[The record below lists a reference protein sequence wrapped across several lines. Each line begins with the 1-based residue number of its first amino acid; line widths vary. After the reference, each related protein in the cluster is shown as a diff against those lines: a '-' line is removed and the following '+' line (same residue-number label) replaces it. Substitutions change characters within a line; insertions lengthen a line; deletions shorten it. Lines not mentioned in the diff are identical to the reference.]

1 MDIVVTHVR
10 QVGRELILESNSV
23 VGYQHS
29 ANLYVKLETDT
40 SESNPFSGMVL
51 SAYCS
56 HWQSKMPVICPIE
69 EKEDGLYILLNDKV
83 FEQDGDIYLSLGG
96 INDEKVV
103 VTSNKLILQVDES
116 NNIITKVSPIEKYWE
131 IEVLNAMKAWYVNV
145 IVPTFQESETK
156 LNQLIRRTEEHE
168 EKAEQLQTKAEEQQ
182 TKVDEAVKQS
192 ELATEAASTAT
203 SNANTA
209 ASDANE
215 AAQAASTA
223 KANADAAT
231 QSANTAASN
240 ANSAAQSAND
250 IASEVERKLQAGEL
264 KGEKG
269 DKGDTGGIGPKGEK
283 GEKGDTGKT
292 GPQGLIGET
301 GATGERG
308 SKGDKGD
315 PGSRIIYNSGV
326 PSSSTGNVGDL
337 CINTSS
343 NYWDIYSKTSSIQ
356 WTKMGQLRSN
366 TFGDISIID
375 NQIKRAAKSTIWVYG
390 RDKALLRTTSYA
402 GYTPVISMKT
412 TDGTWD
418 IGVYEND
425 TLSFSRV
432 TDANHSAGTNAIATQ
447 ITFSSTGNITT
458 RGDITAERGFYM
470 PNNVNLCGKDSSG
483 TNHSLI
489 GMSSGNNITVGY
501 GGAGDT
507 VIYARSGN
515 IQLLPKGDGGY
526 VYIARNGK
534 TSGAA
539 LCMGTSYSSSDYVR
553 ICSYWKDG
561 NLHEII
567 TKAEDGLSTGIGWVG
582 SSSYATVTRLRG
594 RTCQYQN
601 SSGTTSLSDRN
612 LKKDIADLSSDK
624 YDVFFDSLKPREYK
638 YILGSSGRPHFG
650 FITQEVEEALEKA
663 GMTTKDFAGVNIVKI
678 NCRERE
684 TDENGNKYDIEG
696 SPDNYLLDKDI
707 HEQHNLIY
715 SEFIAL
721 NTMQIQKLKKEFEQ
735 FKEETKNAL
744 QGN

>member
-1 MDIVVTHVR
+1 MIINTIKQTGTVLQSDDNRLSPQYSENLQIHVDYDDTYSGWS
-10 QVGRELILESNSV
+10 VKWDAIGCREKKRIPLSYDSDTQCIELNKQCFIDEYLYLACVFVKDGMMLNTEPIEFYIPNSV
-23 VGYQHS
+23 NHDLDTLPEYPGLYDEMNELFKQIF
-29 ANLYVKLETDT
+29 ANEYKQPLDDLIEKNENLQNE
-40 SESNPFSGMVL
+40 
-51 SAYCS
+51 
-56 HWQSKMPVICPIE
+56 IE
-69 EKEDGLYILLNDKV
+69 ETKN
-83 FEQDGDIYLSLGG
+83 
-96 INDEKVV
+96 
-103 VTSNKLILQVDES
+103 TVDETL
-116 NNIITKVSPIEKYWE
+116 IKVNE
-131 IEVLNAMKAWYVNV
+131 
-145 IVPTFQESETK
+145 
-156 LNQLIRRTEEHE
+156 
-168 EKAEQLQTKAEEQQ
+168 
-182 TKVDEAVKQS
+182 
-192 ELATEAASTAT
+192 ATEAASTAT

-209 ASDANE
+209 ASEANE

-240 ANSAAQSAND
+240 ANSAAQNAND

-343 NYWDIYSKTSSIQ
+343 DYWDIYSKTSSIQ

-375 NQIKRAAKSTIWVYG
+375 NQIKRAAKSTIWVHG

-432 TDANHSAGTNAIATQ
+432 TDANHSAGTNAIAAQ

-489 GMSSGNNITVGY
+489 GMSSGNNIVVGY

-515 IQLLPKGDGGY
+515 IQLLPKGDDGY

-735 FKEETKNAL
+735 FKEETKKCLTRELIRTL
-744 QGN
+744 QKCEKHILS

>member
-1 MDIVVTHVR
+1 MILGNIIQEGTHLFTDSPQFVCQWGENISLSVSMDDTFDGYSFAWLVAYD
-10 QVGRELILESNSV
+10 REMMKTDYLSYDVENRILTIPAKALRKAGHIYITMRAMKGEETIPCSPVDFLIKPSGNPKAGNSPHSPEWEEVAKELFKQIFSNE
-23 VGYQHS
+23 YKQPLDDLFEKNE
-29 ANLYVKLETDT
+29 NLQNE
-40 SESNPFSGMVL
+40 
-51 SAYCS
+51 
-56 HWQSKMPVICPIE
+56 IE
-69 EKEDGLYILLNDKV
+69 ETKN
-83 FEQDGDIYLSLGG
+83 
-96 INDEKVV
+96 
-103 VTSNKLILQVDES
+103 TVDETL
-116 NNIITKVSPIEKYWE
+116 IKVNE
-131 IEVLNAMKAWYVNV
+131 
-145 IVPTFQESETK
+145 
-156 LNQLIRRTEEHE
+156 
-168 EKAEQLQTKAEEQQ
+168 
-182 TKVDEAVKQS
+182 
-192 ELATEAASTAT
+192 ATEAASTAT

-209 ASDANE
+209 ASEANE

-240 ANSAAQSAND
+240 ANSAAQNAND
-250 IASEVERKLQAGEL
+250 IASEVERKLNAGEL

-375 NQIKRAAKSTIWVYG
+375 NQIKRAAESTIWVYG

-489 GMSSGNNITVGY
+489 GMSSGNNIVVGY

-539 LCMGTSYSSSDYVR
+539 LCMGTSYSSSDYAR

>member
-209 ASDANE
+209 ASEANE

-240 ANSAAQSAND
+240 ANSAAQNAND
-250 IASEVERKLQAGEL
+250 IASEVERKLNAGEFV
-264 KGEKG
+264 
-269 DKGDTGGIGPKGEK
+269 GGVGPAGPVGPKGED
-283 GEKGDTGKT
+283 GATGLTGPKGDAGTNGLTPTIGSNGNWFLGSTDTNKPSRGAT
-292 GPQGLIGET
+292 GPT
-301 GATGERG
+301 GATGPAG
-308 SKGDKGD
+308 PKGA
-315 PGSRIIYNSGV
+315 PGSVLRFGSTVPASSLGSIGDWYYNTGSELWDV
-326 PSSSTGNVGDL
+326 YYKSTS
-337 CINTSS
+337 T
-343 NYWDIYSKTSSIQ
+343 Q
-356 WTKMGQLRSN
+356 WTKIGSLKSN
-366 TFGDISIID
+366 AF
-375 NQIKRAAKSTIWVYG
+375 
-390 RDKALLRTTSYA
+390 
-402 GYTPVISMKT
+402 
-412 TDGTWD
+412 
-418 IGVYEND
+418 
-425 TLSFSRV
+425 
-432 TDANHSAGTNAIATQ
+432 
-447 ITFSSTGNITT
+447 GNITT
-458 RGDITAERGFYM
+458 GGIVASGSVKANSGFYI
-470 PNNVNLCGKDSSG
+470 PNAKGYYGADTAGTNRELLSISSSNNV
-483 TNHSLI
+483 
-489 GMSSGNNITVGY
+489 TVGY
-501 GGAGDT
+501 GATGHT
-507 VIYARSGN
+507 NIYSASSVVVLNNEVSSQGLLDLGN
-515 IQLLPKGDGGY
+515 GY
-526 VYIARNGK
+526 N
-534 TSGAA
+534 S
-539 LCMGTSYSSSDYVR
+539 SYSSAIR
-553 ICSYWKDG
+553 SYWKDG
-561 NLHEII
+561 SAHNILERG
-567 TKAEDGLSTGIGWVG
+567 ANGLLCAIGWAG
-582 SSSYATVTRLRG
+582 SSSYATETMMRG
-594 RTCQYQN
+594 RTCKYQN
-601 SSGTTSLSDRN
+601 ASGTTSLSDRN
-612 LKKDIADLSSDK
+612 LKKDIVDLTSDK
-624 YDVFFDSLKPREYK
+624 YDVFFDNLKPREYK

-650 FITQEVEEALEKA
+650 YITQEVEEALEKA
-663 GMTTKDFAGVNIVKI
+663 GLTTKDFAGVNIMPI
-678 NCRERE
+678 HCREQE
-684 TDENGNKYDIEG
+684 TDENGNKYDIED

-715 SEFIAL
+715 TEFIAL
-721 NTMQIQKLKKEFEQ
+721 NTMQIQKLKTKVERL
-735 FKEETKNAL
+735 EEMIKNGL
-744 QGN
+744 

>member
-1 MDIVVTHVR
+1 MIINTIKQTGTVLQSDENRLCPQYSENLQIHVDYDDTYSGWS
-10 QVGRELILESNSV
+10 VKWDAIGCREKKRIPLSYDSDTQCIELNKQCFIDEYLYLACVFVKDGMMLNTEPIEFYIPNSV
-23 VGYQHS
+23 NHD
-29 ANLYVKLETDT
+29 LDT
-40 SESNPFSGMVL
+40 LPEYP
-51 SAYCS
+51 
-56 HWQSKMPVICPIE
+56 
-69 EKEDGLYILLNDKV
+69 GLY
-83 FEQDGDIYLSLGG
+83 
-96 INDEKVV
+96 DEMNELFKQIFA
-103 VTSNKLILQVDES
+103 NEYKQPLDDL
-116 NNIITKVSPIEKYWE
+116 IEKN
-131 IEVLNAMKAWYVNV
+131 EVLQDNIAK
-145 IVPTFQESETK
+145 
-156 LNQLIRRTEEHE
+156 TEEAVNE
-168 EKAEQLQTKAEEQQ
+168 TLSDVNEAIEQ
-182 TKVDEAVKQS
+182 S
-192 ELATEAASTAT
+192 SEAAQ
-203 SNANTA
+203 NANTA
-209 ASDANE
+209 TSAANDAT
-215 AAQAASTA
+215 QAASTA
-223 KANADAAT
+223 ANR
-231 QSANTAASN
+231 ANTAASN
-240 ANSAAQSAND
+240 ASSAAQSASN
-250 IASEVERKLQAGEL
+250 IASEVERKLNAGEL

-447 ITFSSTGNITT
+447 ITFSSTGNIKTW
-458 RGDITAERGFYM
+458 GDITAERGFYM

-489 GMSSGNNITVGY
+489 GMSSGNNIVVGY

-582 SSSYATVTRLRG
+582 SSSYATVTKLRG